1 MSFQGM
7 ITGRVGRPPEMKFL
21 DSGTAVCNFS
31 VAVRQPRKQGTEQP
45 ARWVRVTCWARTA
58 EFAANCVK
66 QGDGI
71 VCYGTVEVPEVFQ
84 KRDGGQGMAEAFTA
98 HLIEPWSYRPE
109 GAEAAPPVV
118 RQAPQPLPAP
128 APAQAQPQQAALGYD
143 DPPF

>member
-7 ITGRVGRPPEMKFL
+7 ITGHVGRAPEMKFL

-31 VAVRQPRKQGTEQP
+31 VAVRQPRRQGVEQP
-45 ARWVRVTCWARTA
+45 ARWVRVTAWARSA
-58 EFAANCVK
+58 EFAANYVK

-71 VCYGTVEVPEVFQ
+71 VCYGSVEAPEVFQ
-84 KRDGGQGMAEAFTA
+84 KRDGSQGLMEAFTA
-98 HLIEPWSYRPE
+98 HLIEPWSKRPE
-109 GAEAAPPVV
+109 GAEAPPVV

-128 APAQAQPQQAALGYD
+128 APAQTQPQQAALGYD

>member
-7 ITGRVGRPPEMKFL
+7 ITGHVGRAPEMKFL

-31 VAVRQPRKQGTEQP
+31 VAVRQPRRQGVEQP
-45 ARWVRVTCWARTA
+45 ARWVRVTAWARSA
-58 EFAANCVK
+58 EFAANYVK

-71 VCYGTVEVPEVFQ
+71 VCYGAVDAPEVFQ
-84 KRDGGQGMAEAFTA
+84 KRDGSQGLMEAFTA
-98 HLIEPWSYRPE
+98 HLIEPWSKRPE
-109 GAEAAPPVV
+109 GAEAPPVV